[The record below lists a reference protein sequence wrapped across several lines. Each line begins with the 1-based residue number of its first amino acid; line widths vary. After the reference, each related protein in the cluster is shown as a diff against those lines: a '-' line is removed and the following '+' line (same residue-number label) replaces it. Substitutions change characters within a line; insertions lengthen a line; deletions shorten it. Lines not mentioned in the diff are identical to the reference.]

1 VVELSVARL
10 RTLKRSHLV
19 LYWHHCLEYV
29 YRYLSYH
36 RL

>member
-1 VVELSVARL
+1 VVELCVARL
-10 RTLKRSHLV
+10 RTLRKGHLI